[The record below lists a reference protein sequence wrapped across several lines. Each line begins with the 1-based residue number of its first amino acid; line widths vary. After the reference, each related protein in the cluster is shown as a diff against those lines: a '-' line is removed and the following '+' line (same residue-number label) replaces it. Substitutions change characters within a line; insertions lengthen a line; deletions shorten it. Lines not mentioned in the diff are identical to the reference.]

1 MIGKQKVET
10 KRQSHSL
17 VQIRLKKCPLSW
29 LRLRPYSWQETE
41 EGEEEEEEALR
52 FVVFFFPRGEEG
64 KRLFLF
70 LVGIIIIIIIIVPLM
85 RLRNLSSPPG

>member
-41 EGEEEEEEALR
+41 EEEEEEEEEALR

-70 LVGIIIIIIIIVPLM
+70 LVGIIIIIIVPLM

>member
-10 KRQSHSL
+10 KRQSFFS
-17 VQIRLKKCPLSW
+17 QIGLKKCPLSW

-41 EGEEEEEEALR
+41 EEEEEEEEEALR

-70 LVGIIIIIIIIVPLM
+70 LVGIIIIPLM

>member
-10 KRQSHSL
+10 KRQSFFS
-17 VQIRLKKCPLSW
+17 QIRLKKCPLSW

-41 EGEEEEEEALR
+41 EEEEEEEEEALR

-70 LVGIIIIIIIIVPLM
+70 LVGIIIIIIIPLM